1 MLRSSVICDTVSLR
15 QAEEWVSLTA
25 NGLPMRLDLDLFKIF
40 YDLKGLASG
49 GGFDQREWHIP
60 RNR

>member
-1 MLRSSVICDTVSLR
+1 MICDAVSLR

>member
-1 MLRSSVICDTVSLR
+1 MICDTVSLR
-15 QAEEWVSLTA
+15 QIEEWVSLTA
-25 NGLPMRLDLDLFKIF
+25 NGLPMRMDFDPFKIF

-49 GGFDQREWHIP
+49 GGFDQREWRIR

>member
-1 MLRSSVICDTVSLR
+1 MLRSSLICDTVSLR

-40 YDLKGLASG
+40 YDLKGLARG
-49 GGFDQREWHIP
+49 GGFDQCEWHIP